1 MANLS
6 RSTGVIYGEDVKKV
20 APLNR
25 NCIRIEHKD

>member
-20 APLNR
+20 ALPNR
-25 NCIRIEHKD
+25 DRAMIEHKD